1 MEAIL
6 YTIIP
11 SLTVGIMLAIFN
23 NNQKKREEKRE
34 KAEEIRQKA
43 EKIKLELTLATAK
56 LSYATATAIKRGY
69 ANGEVEDGI
78 TAYETAMANLK
89 DFEREQLSRL

>member
-6 YTIIP
+6 YAIIP

-34 KAEEIRQKA
+34 KAEKTRQKA

-56 LSYATATAIKRGY
+56 LSYATASATKRGF

-78 TAYETAMANLK
+78 EAYESAMTNLK
-89 DFEREQLSRL
+89 DFEREQLSKL